1 MEKKANYA
9 LIGLFTLLVIASAFG
24 FVFWFQNLGTKKT
37 RIAYRI
43 VFEGPTV
50 GLRVGAN
57 VNFNGIRIGEVDS
70 VKIDDPQH
78 VVALVSVERKAPVRK
93 DTTVGLEF
101 QGLTGIAAVAL
112 KGGSLNAPEVEPDAD
127 GILTLTADSNSSQD
141 LTESARAVLQNINKV
156 VSENED
162 TIKDAMK
169 NIDTFSQSLARNS
182 ERLDSLMAG
191 VDTLFN
197 KDGTGEFQTAVKSF
211 HTLSDNLDTRT
222 ADITAGV
229 NKFTANGTKEVSALI
244 ADGRSTLAVISR
256 AFANLDK
263 NPSRLL
269 FGGSPPADSSASAA
283 TPATPAPKPA
293 ATPAAERPRPAA
305 PARPRAAPATA
316 NAAADKPKP

>member
-1 MEKKANYA
+1 MEKKANFA
-9 LIGLFTLLVIASAFG
+9 LIGLFTLAVIASVFG
-24 FVFWFQNLGTKKT
+24 FVLWFENLGTKKT
-37 RIAYRI
+37 RIGYRI
-43 VFEGPTV
+43 IFEGPTV

-70 VKIDDPQH
+70 VRIDDPQH

-112 KGGSLNAPEVEPDAD
+112 KGGTVNAPEVEPDAD

-156 VSENED
+156 VSENEES
-162 TIKDAMK
+162 IKDAMK
-169 NIDTFSQSLARNS
+169 NIDTFSQALARNS
-182 ERLDSLMAG
+182 ERLDSLLSG
-191 VDTLFN
+191 VDTLVN
-197 KDGTGEFQTAVKSF
+197 KDGTGELQAAVKSF
-211 HTLSDNLDTRT
+211 HALSDNLDTRT

-269 FGGSPPADSSASAA
+269 FGGSAPADSSAS
-283 TPATPAPKPA
+283 TSSTPAPA
-293 ATPAAERPRPAA
+293 AAPRPAA
-305 PARPRAAPATA
+305 PARPRTPPAAA
-316 NAAADKPKP
+316 NASAADKPKP

>member
-1 MEKKANYA
+1 MEKRANYA

-70 VKIDDPQH
+70 VRIDDPQH

-112 KGGSLNAPEVEPDAD
+112 KGGTVNAPEVEPDAD

-141 LTESARAVLQNINKV
+141 LTESARAVLQNVNKV

-162 TIKDAMK
+162 AIKDAMK
-169 NIDTFSQSLARNS
+169 NIDTFSQALARNS
-182 ERLDSLMAG
+182 ERLDTLMSG
-191 VDTLFN
+191 VDTLVN
-197 KDGTGEFQTAVKSF
+197 KDGTGELQAAIKSF
-211 HTLSDNLDTRT
+211 HELSDNLDTRT
-222 ADITAGV
+222 AEITAGV

-269 FGGSPPADSSASAA
+269 FGGAPPADSNASA
-283 TPATPAPKPA
+283 A
-293 ATPAAERPRPAA
+293 ATPAAERPKPAAERPKPAA
-305 PARPRAAPATA
+305 PARSRTTPATA
-316 NAAADKPKP
+316 NATADNKPKQQ